1 MEILGSKNPARDW
14 PRRLV
19 VGLAALQLADA
30 IGNALVSR
38 RDLSAHL
45 DHLGVPNRLRP
56 ALPVIKGGAT
66 AATSLVTFY
75 APRLIS
81 A

>member
-1 MEILGSKNPARDW
+1 M
-14 PRRLV
+14 
-19 VGLAALQLADA
+19 QLDDA
-30 IGNALVSR
+30 IANGLVPR
-38 RDLSAHL
+38 CYLNAHL

-75 APRLIS
+75 APRPIS